1 MLPLPHYLAFLLSLT
16 WGCGVGV
23 NLDARNSRARW
34 LFDPTL
40 PPPTRKKKKKEKE
53 RMKENPR
60 GTSTPLKLSKLLA
73 TFLID
78 GDPDL
83 FLLIVVKVTR
93 VPRAFKLWYEGSF
106 HLERDQESPRAH

>member
-1 MLPLPHYLAFLLSLT
+1 
-16 WGCGVGV
+16 
-23 NLDARNSRARW
+23 
-34 LFDPTL
+34 
-40 PPPTRKKKKKEKE
+40 
-53 RMKENPR
+53 MKENPR

-73 TFLID
+73 TLLID

-106 HLERDQESPRAH
+106 HLSLIDGNPVSRGKPLVVLDVIDPVLEVPKALGEIHLQKVPQQVLQVRAEVGWEPHLEGV